1 MVLVCIGS
9 IIFGFFFIF
18 LLSNYGMKNIKKTLN
33 ESGLAV
39 YEELAANHVDP
50 MECYSLGWKFKSEC
64 FHNMTRDLMF
74 KKGTVVFLFLE

>member
-1 MVLVCIGS
+1 
-9 IIFGFFFIF
+9 
-18 LLSNYGMKNIKKTLN
+18 MKNIKKTLN

-64 FHNMTRDLMF
+64 LILPWDSPQITIINVSINSSEPNF
-74 KKGTVVFLFLE
+74 